1 MYKLTKEST
10 SVQELEYNEEHGLRA
25 SSVNVNNNYT
35 FKLVCNH
42 EECEKFFYML
52 RVKFDFRLIL
62 I

>member
-25 SSVNVNNNYT
+25 SSVYNYT
-35 FKLVCNH
+35 IKLVCNH
-42 EECEKFFYML
+42 EECENFFYIL
-52 RVKFDFRLIL
+52 HVKFDFRLIL